1 MTTESSDTSKQP
13 AKPLLGIRL
22 RLMLLARLAVVPL
35 TLDRVRVLEAGRSE
49 RIDRAAAE
57 MMELARRGAEQQN
70 EMVVTVRALIQAAAL
85 LCDRVGTTRQ
95 PMHGAAFVKDIP
107 WVSSLSVVGA
117 DGRIGCSTEPRAVGL
132 DVGDRSYLRQA
143 LSSGHFVM
151 SDYMVGRATGF
162 SLVMASY
169 ATTSRDMQNV
179 ATIAAMNLQW
189 MGGFAGIVSRRPGIM
204 VDLIDAKGTVLAHYP
219 QSEIAAGQEKNDH
232 PLVAAMLSRPE
243 GYVTAEGFDG
253 TRRVYAYVSLPW
265 TSARLAA
272 GLSEAEILKRI
283 DRLILIAYA
292 QLAFFGLWPCSRP
305 GLPAKN

>member
-22 RLMLLARLAVVPL
+22 RLMLLALLAVVPL

-95 PMHGAAFVKDIP
+95 SMHGAAFVKDIP

-132 DVGDRSYLRQA
+132 DVGDRSYLRQT
-143 LSSGHFVM
+143 LSSGQFVM
-151 SDYMVGRATGF
+151 SD
-162 SLVMASY
+162 
-169 ATTSRDMQNV
+169 
-179 ATIAAMNLQW
+179 
-189 MGGFAGIVSRRPGIM
+189 
-204 VDLIDAKGTVLAHYP
+204 
-219 QSEIAAGQEKNDH
+219 
-232 PLVAAMLSRPE
+232 
-243 GYVTAEGFDG
+243 
-253 TRRVYAYVSLPW
+253 
-265 TSARLAA
+265 
-272 GLSEAEILKRI
+272 
-283 DRLILIAYA
+283 
-292 QLAFFGLWPCSRP
+292 
-305 GLPAKN
+305 